1 MKSLNSHVL
10 LHWKI
15 PFIHTSLFLGDGH
28 KIFTLRFRHMS
39 VFLFKIGTYAANIL
53 YFYFF
58 LHMNKYIRLVDA
70 NWEKSVRKSEQIGKL
85 TFCE

>member
-1 MKSLNSHVL
+1 
-10 LHWKI
+10 
-15 PFIHTSLFLGDGH
+15 
-28 KIFTLRFRHMS
+28 MS